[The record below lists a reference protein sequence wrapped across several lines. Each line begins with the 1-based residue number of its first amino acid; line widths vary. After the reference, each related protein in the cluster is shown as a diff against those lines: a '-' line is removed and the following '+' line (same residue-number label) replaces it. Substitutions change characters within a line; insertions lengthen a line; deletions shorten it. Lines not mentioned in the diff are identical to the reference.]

1 MEELQEI
8 EHELGMTYAIYAQH
22 ARSPDEELL
31 SPGMKDTILYSA
43 LGSCAGL

>member
-8 EHELGMTYAIYAQH
+8 ERELGMKYAIYAQH
-22 ARSPDEELL
+22 SRGPDEELV
-31 SPGMKDTILYSA
+31 SPGTKDAILYSA